1 MKIVKYLETGEEF
14 EFIKHVQYEVR
25 NCSFISNSPHVK
37 VRDLENGTVKYLP
50 INQIE
55 IVSK

>member
-1 MKIVKYLETGEEF
+1 MKIVKDLETGKEF
-14 EFIKHVQYEVR
+14 EFIKHVQYGVR

-37 VRDLENGTVKYLP
+37 VRNLENGTVKYLP

-55 IVSK
+55 IVDK